1 VPVISYSE
9 ILRAIGQDLELRGMK
24 TFDVRNEGPNVLV
37 QCGYQEPPAPMPV
50 TLQYTPAD
58 IDELQLAG
66 EKRRGQSSTA
76 QDFYTLSQTLR
87 AIGGYV
93 EQKKGRLLRISND
106 HSTGADVVFRIEY
119 EMEDGE
125 RMTDVYSSSAIY
137 DICVSMYKHRG
148 KFSQKRDKY
157 KRWRG

>member
-1 VPVISYSE
+1 MPVISYSE

-24 TFDVRNEGPNVLV
+24 TFDIRSEGQNVLV
-37 QCGYQEPPAPMPV
+37 QCGYQKPPAPMPV

-58 IDELQLAG
+58 IDELQMAG
-66 EKRRGQSSTA
+66 QKRRGQLATA
-76 QDFYTLSQTLR
+76 PDFYTLSQTLR

-93 EQKKGRLLRISND
+93 EQKKGRLLRVSND

-119 EMEDGE
+119 EMEGGE
-125 RMTDVYSSSAIY
+125 CMTDAYSSSAIY

-157 KRWRG
+157 KRWRR